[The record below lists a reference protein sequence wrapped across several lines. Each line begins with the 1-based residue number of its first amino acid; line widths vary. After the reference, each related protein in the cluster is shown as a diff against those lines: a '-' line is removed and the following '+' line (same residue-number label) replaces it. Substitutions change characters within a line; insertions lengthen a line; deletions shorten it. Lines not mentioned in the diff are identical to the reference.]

1 MGFLA
6 TDLAILSSTGPT
18 TNIPVSKDVVVKAF
32 KVSRTD
38 TTAALK
44 AVLPADASIINIDI
58 FGVASNAGTT
68 ATLSIG
74 TSATSNE
81 IVNAQSVLTGG
92 KINVATAWSTNYPNV
107 QPVPLVGDIQLYAKY
122 AESGTASSAGGD
134 WTVVVYYVR

>member
-1 MGFLA
+1 MGLLA
-6 TDLAILSSTGPT
+6 TDLTPLGQPSPLIPT
-18 TNIPVSKDVVVKAF
+18 SKDVVIKAF
-32 KVSRTD
+32 KVARTD

-58 FGVASNAGTT
+58 FGTASNAGST

-81 IVNAQSVLTGG
+81 IISGQSVLTGG
-92 KINVATAWSTNYPNV
+92 KVAITTAWSVNFPNT
-107 QPVPLVGDIQLYAKY
+107 QPVPVVGDIQLYAKY
-122 AESGTASSAGGD
+122 AETGTASSAGGD